1 MFNWFSKLFGFAEY
15 GVKEGKFS
23 RSNYALT
30 QSEFSVLNDDAGNVL
45 IRSNRND
52 RIFIAGKFE
61 ALSLGELR
69 ELSKSSCSQELSFRH
84 EAISDVFAM
93 HSKNAGATFQAASQF
108 NCLEFGSPHVTPG

>member
-15 GVKEGKFS
+15 GVKEGIFS
-23 RSNYALT
+23 RSNYCLT
-30 QSEFSVLNDDAGNVL
+30 QSKFSVFNDDAGNVL
-45 IRSNRND
+45 IRSNINNRT
-52 RIFIAGKFE
+52 FIAGKFE

-69 ELSKSSCSQELSFRH
+69 ELSRSSCAQQLSYHH

-93 HSKNAGATFQAASQF
+93 HSKNPGATFQAASQF